1 MTTLHHLAA
10 DYTGLLD
17 GEEMMKT
24 IFRNARV
31 YRPFKGTDAGMT
43 VILEGNQITVVM
55 RDAEAPA
62 TESGVRA
69 IDLGG
74 KTILPGLTTGHWHPD
89 YPNLKLSELDSVHI
103 SMEKPPAFLAAVAV
117 KALGNALDS
126 GFTNVIGAGCG
137 FDIDASMKMAIAE
150 GWVAGPRIRAGGHH
164 INTTGADNDRAKW
177 WYNMRPPYQAGVSI
191 VGAELMADG
200 VAALRRAVRDEISRG
215 VEVIKIFPT
224 GGHGIAPIPGY
235 RAFTPD
241 ELKAICEAAHDRN
254 GIVRAHVVGREAI
267 LECIEAGVDII
278 DHGDGADEDCI
289 AAMEKAGTFFVPSML
304 FLKSLLA
311 LPQGALPD
319 AIMSSV
325 RSDYDGM
332 LAFMPKIA
340 KSGVRIVPGDDYGL
354 DFIPHVPGIY
364 ARDLMIHVEEA
375 GIAAKDVLGW
385 ITHYGAQMMNRD
397 DLGEIAPGKTAD
409 LIVLEGDPCED
420 FALLTDPV
428 ANLKAVM
435 IDGKFHKDRLQS

>member
-1 MTTLHHLAA
+1 
-10 DYTGLLD
+10 
-17 GEEMMKT
+17 MKT
-24 IFRNARV
+24 ILRNTRV
-31 YRPFKGTDAGMT
+31 YTPFKGTAEGMA
-43 VILEGNQITVVM
+43 VIVEGTSITGVM
-55 RDAEAPA
+55 RDAEAPKA
-62 TESGVRA
+62 ESGVRSV
-69 IDLGG
+69 DLGG
-74 KTILPGLTTGHWHPD
+74 MTVLPGLTTGHWHPD
-89 YPNLKLSELDSVHI
+89 YPNLKLTELDSIHI
-103 SMEKPPAFLAAVAV
+103 SMEKPPAYLAAVAV
-117 KALGNALDS
+117 KALCNALDS

-177 WYNMRPPYQAGVSI
+177 WYHMRPAYQAGVSI

-200 VAALRRAVRDEISRG
+200 VGALRRAVRDEISRG

-241 ELKAICEAAHDRN
+241 ELQAICEAAHDRN
-254 GIVRAHVVGREAI
+254 AIVRAHVVGRDAI

-289 AAMEKAGTFFVPSML
+289 EAMEKAGTFFVPSML

-311 LPQGALPD
+311 LPAGTLPD
-319 AIMSSV
+319 AIMASV
-325 RSDYDGM
+325 RGDYDGM
-332 LAFMPKIA
+332 LAFMPTIV

-375 GIAAKDVLGW
+375 GISARDVLGW
-385 ITHYGAQMMNRD
+385 ATRYGAQMMNRD
-397 DLGEIAPGKTAD
+397 DLGDIAPGKTAD
-409 LIVLEGDPCED
+409 LIVVDGDPCED
-420 FALLTDPV
+420 FGLLSDPGR
-428 ANLKAVM
+428 NLKAVM
-435 IDGKFHKDRLQS
+435 VDGRFHKDQLPA